1 MRLRKKGDSPVKKKD
16 ACKVLLIAMA
26 AVLWGNNPL
35 LVEATEGETQY
46 EFLEESGRGQME
58 SVQIG
63 QSGSSVTTSQDIVEL
78 EEETGGLDRMESLY
92 SGQSGSNVTTSQDNI
107 NQEVEMLE
115 EGEPEEL
122 PENTLGDYTI
132 PGLEEYQEEVGTEVS
147 VLEEYGEAT
156 PETEELQEIG
166 EWEGDEFDYTG
177 PLDGRTG
184 KPLTSSVTNDG
195 GGVYI
200 MGKDDYNFDSKTG
213 RYEILCGEMSV
224 GCDVPPES
232 LLSHGEKFNIYVP
245 MGVTVTIYF
254 NGELL
259 ENQNATQFS
268 KSGTYTFQIETPYA
282 SDGKRS
288 VNVTILKKKVN
299 NINRI
304 ILPEGFEFTSVK
316 VDGEATTINS
326 KNVYECY
333 REGRYEVSWACT
345 EVGESFYTTFELDT
359 TAPTLALPEVVDGK
373 AKKPVTLTDM
383 SGDTYVVYETEGERV
398 VITDNTKTIDI
409 PGTYVLLACD
419 EAGNYTR
426 YDFTL
431 LTYLNS
437 GAVSAILLVVIGIV
451 TLIVY
456 CRRLRHHMRV
466 G

>member
-1 MRLRKKGDSPVKKKD
+1 MSKKD
-16 ACKVLLIAMA
+16 ACKVFLIAMA
-26 AVLWGNNPL
+26 AVLWGNNS
-35 LVEATEGETQY
+35 LVIRATESETEKQY
-46 EFLEESGRGQME
+46 KILEESEKKEME
-58 SVQIG
+58 SVVVG
-63 QSGSSVTTSQDIVEL
+63 QKKDDVKTKQEDLDL
-78 EEETGGLDRMESLY
+78 ES
-92 SGQSGSNVTTSQDNI
+92 
-107 NQEVEMLE
+107 EMVK
-115 EGEPEEL
+115 EGESKERPET
-122 PENTLGDYTI
+122 TLSDREV
-132 PGLEEYQEEVGTEVS
+132 PGIDEYRDSQEINS
-147 VLEEYGEAT
+147 VDKYGEAVLI
-156 PETEELQEIG
+156 TEGTEADG
-166 EWEGDEFDYTG
+166 EWGEDDFYYTG

-184 KPLTSSVTNDG
+184 KPITSSVTNKG

-200 MGKDDYNFDSKTG
+200 MAKDDYNFDSKTG

-232 LLSHGEKFNIYVP
+232 LLSYGEKFNIYVP
-245 MGVTVTIYF
+245 MGIMVTIYY

-259 ENQNATQFS
+259 ENQNTTQFS
-268 KSGTYTFQIETPYA
+268 KAGIYTFQIDTPYA
-282 SDGKRS
+282 TDGKRV

-316 VDGEATTINS
+316 VDGETTTLSS

-333 REGRYEVSWACT
+333 REGKYEVSWACT

-359 TAPTLALPEVVDGK
+359 TAPTLELPEVIDGR
-373 AKKPVTLTDM
+373 AKKPVTLADM
-383 SGDTYVVYETEGERV
+383 SGDTYVVYETQGERV

-409 PGTYVLLACD
+409 PGNYVLLACD

-431 LTYLNS
+431 HAYLNS
-437 GAVSAILLVVIGIV
+437 SAFSAILLVVVGIV
-451 TLIVY
+451 VLFFY

>member
-1 MRLRKKGDSPVKKKD
+1 MSKKD
-16 ACKVLLIAMA
+16 ACKVFLIAMA
-26 AVLWGNNPL
+26 AVLWGNNSL
-35 LVEATEGETQY
+35 IAKATENEDRY
-46 EFLEESGRGQME
+46 EILEETEQGEME
-58 SVQIG
+58 SVLVG
-63 QSGSSVTTSQDIVEL
+63 Q
-78 EEETGGLDRMESLY
+78 EEEEESTNREDIDLETGM
-92 SGQSGSNVTTSQDNI
+92 V
-107 NQEVEMLE
+107 E
-115 EGEPEEL
+115 EGEPKEV
-122 PENTLGDYTI
+122 PENTLGDREV
-132 PGLEEYQEEVGTEVS
+132 PGIEEYQDSRNEGS
-147 VLEEYGEAT
+147 LDEYGEAT
-156 PETEELQEIG
+156 LITEETEETGI
-166 EWEGDEFDYTG
+166 DDFYYTG

-184 KPLTSSVTNDG
+184 KPITSNVTNKG

-232 LLSHGEKFNIYVP
+232 LLSYGEKFNIYVP
-245 MGVTVTIYF
+245 LGITVTIYY

-259 ENQNATQFS
+259 ENQNTTQFS

-282 SDGKRS
+282 ADGKRT
-288 VNVTILKKKVN
+288 VNVTILRKKVN
-299 NINRI
+299 NVNRI
-304 ILPEGFEFTSVK
+304 ILPEGFEFSSVK
-316 VDGEATTINS
+316 VDGEETTLTS

-359 TAPTLALPEVVDGK
+359 TAPTLALPEVIDGE

-383 SGDTYVVYETEGERV
+383 TGDTYVVYETEGERV
-398 VITDNTKTIDI
+398 VITDNTKTIDV
-409 PGTYVLLACD
+409 PGKYVLLACD

-431 LTYLNS
+431 HTYLNA
-437 GAVSAILLVVIGIV
+437 GAFSAIFLVIVGIV
-451 TLIVY
+451 ALFFY

>member
-1 MRLRKKGDSPVKKKD
+1 MRKKD

-26 AVLWGNNPL
+26 AVLWGKYPL
-35 LVEATEGETQY
+35 MVEATENDETQY
-46 EFLEESGRGQME
+46 EILEESVQGEME
-58 SVQIG
+58 SVVIDQN
-63 QSGSSVTTSQDIVEL
+63 GSTITT
-78 EEETGGLDRMESLY
+78 
-92 SGQSGSNVTTSQDNI
+92 
-107 NQEVEMLE
+107 NQEEKEKEKEMLE
-115 EGEPEEL
+115 DGEPEAL
-122 PENTLGDYTI
+122 PEETYGDHTI
-132 PGLEEYQEEVGTEVS
+132 PGLDEYQEAIREDTQD
-147 VLEEYGEAT
+147 EYGDAILES
-156 PETEELQEIG
+156 EG
-166 EWEGDEFDYTG
+166 NVDWEGDEFDYTG
-177 PLDGRTG
+177 PLDERTG
-184 KPLTSSVTNDG
+184 KPLTTTVTNDG

-232 LLSHGEKFNIYVP
+232 LLSYGEKFNIYVP
-245 MGVTVTIYF
+245 MGVTVMIYF

-259 ENQNATQFS
+259 DNQNATQFS

-282 SDGKRS
+282 SDGKRT

-316 VDGEATTINS
+316 VDGEQTDIIS
-326 KNVYECY
+326 KNVYECH
-333 REGRYEVSWACT
+333 REGKYEVSWACT

-359 TAPTLALPEVVDGK
+359 TAPTLQLPEVVDGK
-373 AKKPVTLTDM
+373 AKKPVTLTDL
-383 SGDTYVVYETEGERV
+383 SGDTYVVYETNGERV
-398 VITDNTKTIDI
+398 VITDSTKTIDV
-409 PGTYVLLACD
+409 PGIYVLLACD